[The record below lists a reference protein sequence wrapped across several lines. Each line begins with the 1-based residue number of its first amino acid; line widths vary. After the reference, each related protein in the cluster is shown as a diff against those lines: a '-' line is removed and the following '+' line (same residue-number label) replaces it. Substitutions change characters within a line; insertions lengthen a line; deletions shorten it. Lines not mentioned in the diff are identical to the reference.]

1 MEPRE
6 TIFTR
11 LTQAGGRV
19 YVRSALNPA
28 LWLCAIVGTPC
39 LMILGVN
46 PDPHPAVVW
55 ILVAVVGTAI
65 IGFLTLLAFDRDRLH
80 SEDYLIR
87 RQTLDIIE
95 EKASKKAIDAS
106 LVSGIFP
113 DEFLTLP
120 PGDRDKGA
128 KS

>member
-39 LMILGVN
+39 FVILGVN
-46 PDPHPAVVW
+46 PNPHPIVIW
-55 ILVAVVGTAI
+55 ILGLVVGTAVL
-65 IGFLTLLAFDRDRLH
+65 GFLFLLAFDRDRLH

-95 EKASKKAIDAS
+95 DKASKKAIDAS
-106 LVSGIFP
+106 LVPTISS
-113 DEFLTLP
+113 DQFLNLP
-120 PGDRDKGA
+120 PGSGEKGA

>member
-1 MEPRE
+1 MEPRK

-46 PDPHPAVVW
+46 PNPHPIVIW
-55 ILVAVVGTAI
+55 ILGLVVGTAVL
-65 IGFLTLLAFDRDRLH
+65 GFLFLLAFDRDRLQQEGH
-80 SEDYLIR
+80 RCFAGADDFFGSIPES
-87 RQTLDIIE
+87 
-95 EKASKKAIDAS
+95 ASRKW
-106 LVSGIFP
+106 
-113 DEFLTLP
+113 
-120 PGDRDKGA
+120 
-128 KS
+128 